1 MRDHLITIIEFL
13 AAAFI
18 AATVTMCAER
28 HIRPYTEPETVVE
41 TRVDTLV
48 VHDTITAYKPV
59 PFNVYVVDTVW
70 YEVPVYGGRD
80 TVYLPLPREVKEYR
94 DSSYRAVVSGIR
106 PSLDT
111 IDVYQ
116 RTVTISKTETV
127 YVEPSRWSIG
137 IQAGYGASKDG
148 LTPYLGIG
156 VQYQLWA
163 PKRRRAPP

>member
-1 MRDHLITIIEFL
+1 MTGFK
-13 AAAFI
+13 
-18 AATVTMCAER
+18 
-28 HIRPYTEPETVVE
+28 ET
-41 TRVDTLV
+41 
-48 VHDTITAYKPV
+48 HAPCNAAYKPV

-80 TVYLPLPREVKEYR
+80 TVYLPLPREVKEYQ

-127 YVEPSRWSIG
+127 VLEPSPWSIG
-137 IQAGYGASKDG
+137 IQAGYGASKEG
-148 LTPYLGIG
+148 LTPYLGVG
-156 VQYQLWA
+156 VQYRIWS
-163 PKRRRAPP
+163 PKIRKAPP

>member
-1 MRDHLITIIEFL
+1 MSENWVKFLQVL
-13 AAAFI
+13 AALFVASIF
-18 AATVTMCAER
+18 VWWCDLR
-28 HIRPYTEPETVVE
+28 VRPRQPETVVIE
-41 TRVDTLV
+41 RIDTLV
-48 VHDTITAYKPV
+48 VRDTITAYKPV

-80 TVYLPLPREVKEYR
+80 TVYLPLPMEVKEYR

-127 YVEPSRWSIG
+127 VLEPSPWSIG
-137 IQAGYGASKDG
+137 IQAGYDASKDG
-148 LTPYLGIG
+148 LTPYLGVG
-156 VQYQLWA
+156 VQYKIWS
-163 PKRRRAPP
+163 PKTRKAPP

>member
-1 MRDHLITIIEFL
+1 MSENWAKFLQVL
-13 AAAFI
+13 AALFVASIF
-18 AATVTMCAER
+18 VWWCDLR
-28 HIRPYTEPETVVE
+28 VRPRQPETVVIE
-41 TRVDTLV
+41 RIDTLV
-48 VHDTITAYKPV
+48 VRDTITAYKPV

-80 TVYLPLPREVKEYR
+80 TVYLPLPREVKEYQ

-127 YVEPSRWSIG
+127 VLEPSPWSIG
-137 IQAGYGASKDG
+137 IQAGYGASKEG
-148 LTPYLGIG
+148 LTPYLGVG
-156 VQYQLWA
+156 VQYRIWS
-163 PKRRRAPP
+163 PKIRKAPP